1 MRILFSFFAV
11 IALVLSAYAG
21 VKIANLQFLF
31 GVVIPYI
38 AIAIFILGFIYR
50 VLKWGSSP
58 VPFRIPTTC
67 GQQKSLPWIK
77 QSRIE
82 NPSSI
87 SGVIIRMALEVLLF
101 RS

>member
-50 VLKWGSSP
+50 VLKWEALLCRSAYLQP
-58 VPFRIPTTC
+58 ADNR
-67 GQQKSLPWIK
+67 
-77 QSRIE
+77 
-82 NPSSI
+82 NPCR
-87 SGVIIRMALEVLLF
+87 G
-101 RS
+101 